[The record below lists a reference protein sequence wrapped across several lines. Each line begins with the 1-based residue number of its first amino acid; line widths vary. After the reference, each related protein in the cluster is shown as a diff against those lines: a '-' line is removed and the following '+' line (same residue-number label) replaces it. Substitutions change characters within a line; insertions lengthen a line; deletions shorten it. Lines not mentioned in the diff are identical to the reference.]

1 MVAISLYKGNLH
13 KVPDVPRRWTIPPP
27 KISAKTFRI
36 LLRRRSRAL
45 SRLLSSSH
53 YSDSDLHAIESCAF
67 KLLNWRPFTKTLDPD
82 PPARLHDGAHSK
94 RPCLADRATS
104 SFSIDAILDM
114 SKLSLFDDDKVLS
127 LSAARKRWF
136 ARKRRRRCGSRSLS
150 DRSSDRRGY
159 CSISGNNSN
168 AMRTRCS
175 DRRTTSSGQRKTDFV
190 IFGCFIFLLLS
201 LLGLLIGLGAKLP
214 LYAFKNV
221 NNVVSVNKE
230 PRVEYLSSLFLG
242 EWEDRMQRGLFRY
255 DVTSCE
261 TKVCDSW
268 DNQIYCAAERV
279 QASQEEAV
287 DKVLQPFDENK
298 FSFTKIGQEE
308 VLFQFHLCE
317 DTDAY
322 FIPNAPVD
330 TDNSPGVVAIN
341 VSPIEYGHVL
351 LIPRILECL
360 PQRIDRK
367 SFLLA
372 LHWF

>member
-27 KISAKTFRI
+27 KIPAKTFRI

-104 SFSIDAILDM
+104 SLSIDAILDM

-136 ARKRRRRCGSRSLS
+136 ARKRRRRGGSRW
-150 DRSSDRRGY
+150 
-159 CSISGNNSN
+159 
-168 AMRTRCS
+168 
-175 DRRTTSSGQRKTDFV
+175 
-190 IFGCFIFLLLS
+190 
-201 LLGLLIGLGAKLP
+201 AKLP

-341 VSPIEYGHVL
+341 LVQSNTDMCYSYLGFLNACLRGLTARAFCSLFTGFSYFDNGDCEYICQHCGAL
-351 LIPRILECL
+351 FWFAERIGMK
-360 PQRIDRK
+360 R
-367 SFLLA
+367 A
-372 LHWF
+372 